1 MSTTQRQ
8 LYEPPTSEIVEVKV
22 SNAILQNSVR
32 STSAEGMS
40 WESDE

>member
-1 MSTTQRQ
+1 MEPSQK
-8 LYEPPTSEIVEVKV
+8 LYYETPTSEIVEVKV

-32 STSAEGMS
+32 STSAEGMT